1 MNMKSKLSKTVTVIF
16 TGIVFIAILLFILGS
31 TSSNPNNLPAYF
43 LANQYY
49 QSGNFPAALEGF
61 FNALRHNPNLIHK
74 EPLVRFKIGYGF
86 YRTGEYQKSVDVFE
100 NSRAPLDIIEDY
112 LLYFQTLSYLKLG
125 DTTQALLKAK
135 NLRSSHPESPLIPLV
150 DSIQAAQA
158 LHLSLPDSAI
168 RYLNAMMRSGHFD
181 KDRIYLDLIDLHQAQ
196 NDTVQFRQLIYDFL
210 RKYPFHDRSESLF
223 TRLSQTYSGK
233 IPLSDAE
240 KQFSYL
246 YETKQF
252 LSAQALY
259 QQQQGYVESRG
270 ETEFY
275 QWVPVEIAFR
285 QGEYKKVLDWCL
297 AERNSIKGYAIRR
310 EIDLTIP
317 RCYLRLGNV
326 DGSIDTYLDFQKK
339 YPRDKLSPEVLWK
352 VAWLYEGKNDLK
364 LAIKTYRNLIRKYP
378 RSSFFS
384 EAYFRIGLD
393 YFRLEDYRQ
402 AKKSWQEASR
412 REKSQSSRARVMYWI
427 GKCYEMEKDYRKQGE
442 IFSELAKNPIESFYN
457 LKAFYLTSNGKDD
470 HRRIYDIFWELHQQN
485 ISYLPNYI
493 NQFQRALLVEE
504 VLGSRWGNLELRTLN
519 ENSRA
524 WQEIF
529 ALGELYER
537 MQNYGFAYHRFRTVF
552 NQNFSRSDIHDMVPI
567 FKKLYP
573 LYFTEDVDS
582 SASRFGIPSEL
593 IWSVM
598 KKESAFAPKVISYAN
613 AYGLMQLLPGTASQI
628 APKLGIQFTSTEQ
641 LFNPSTNIQMG
652 SYYLSSL
659 LRKYNGNY
667 IMALA
672 GYNAGPHRVDRWM
685 NRFPTYDDD
694 LFMENLEFEQTRVYV
709 RTCLKYFWIYR
720 SIMNP
725 GEIPAEIV
733 TYPVQLSSF
742 L

>member
-1 MNMKSKLSKTVTVIF
+1 MKLTLQKSVTAVFTIVIF
-16 TGIVFIAILLFILGS
+16 STVLLLILGS

-49 QSGNFPAALEGF
+49 QAGNYQESLQGF

-86 YRTGEYQKSVDVFE
+86 YQTGEYQKSLDVFE
-100 NSRAPLDIIEDY
+100 NSRKSLGIIEDY
-112 LLYFQTLSYLKLG
+112 LLFYESLCYLKLE
-125 DTTQALLKAK
+125 DTARAMLISK
-135 NLRSSHPESPLIPLV
+135 NLRNQYPESPLIPLI
-150 DSIQAAQA
+150 DSLQA
-158 LHLSLPDSAI
+158 SLAMHFQQPDSAV
-168 RYLNAMMRSGHFD
+168 RYLISMMRSNHFD
-181 KDRIYLDLIDLHQAQ
+181 KDRIYLDLIEIHYRQQ
-196 NDTVQFRQLIYDFL
+196 DTLSYRQFIYDFL
-210 RKYPFHDRSESLF
+210 KKYPFHDRSESLF
-223 TRLSQTYSGK
+223 TLLSQTYQGK
-233 IPLSDAE
+233 IPLTDVE

-246 YETKQF
+246 FETKQF

-259 QQQQGYVESRG
+259 RQQEVYA
-270 ETEFY
+270 ETRSEQEY
-275 QWVPVEIAFR
+275 YRWIPIEINYR
-285 QGEYKKVLDWCL
+285 QGEYQEVLDWCL
-297 AERNSIKGYAIRR
+297 KERNSIKNYLVRR

-326 DGSIDTYLDFQKK
+326 DGSIETYLDFQKR
-339 YPRDKLSPEVLWK
+339 YPRDKISPEVLWK

-364 LAIKTYRNLIRKYP
+364 MAIKMYRNLIKKYP

-393 YFRLEDYRQ
+393 YFRLQDYNQ
-402 AKKSWQEASR
+402 ARKSWEEASR
-412 REKSQSSRARVMYWI
+412 REKGQSARARVMYWI
-427 GKCYEMEKDYRKQGE
+427 GKCYEMQKDYRKQGE
-442 IFSELAKNPIESFYN
+442 IFSELAKRPVESFYN

-470 HRRIYDIFWELHQQN
+470 HRRIYEVFWELHQQN

-493 NQFQRALLVEE
+493 NKFQRALMVEE
-504 VLGSRWGNLELRTLN
+504 VLGSRWGDLELRTLN
-519 ENSRA
+519 ENSRG

-552 NQNFSRSDIHDMVPI
+552 NQNFSQSDIHEMVPI

-573 LYFTEDVDS
+573 LYFTEEVDS
-582 SASRFGIPSEL
+582 SAKRFGIPPEL

-628 APKLGIQFTSTEQ
+628 APKLGIQFTSTAQ
-641 LFNPSTNIQMG
+641 LFYPSTNIQMG

-659 LRKYNGNY
+659 LKKYNGNY

-672 GYNAGPHRVDRWM
+672 GYNAGPHRVDRWIK
-685 NRFPTYDDD
+685 RFPTYDDD

-720 SIMNP
+720 SIINP
-725 GEIPAEIV
+725 GEIPREII
-733 TYPVQLSSF
+733 TYPIQLSSF